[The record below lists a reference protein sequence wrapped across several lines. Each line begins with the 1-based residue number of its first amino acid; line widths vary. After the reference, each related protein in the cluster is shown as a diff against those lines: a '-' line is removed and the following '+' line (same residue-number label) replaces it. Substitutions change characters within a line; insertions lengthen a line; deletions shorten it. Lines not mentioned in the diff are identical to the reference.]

1 MKYAILLP
9 LVIYILVVFA
19 GALFAYAKRAKGDFL
34 TEYYVGNRSMT
45 GFVLAMTTAATYV
58 GASSFIGGPGAA
70 YKYGLGWVLLA
81 MIQVP
86 VVLFTLG
93 VLGKKFAIWARENNS
108 LTINDI
114 LFFKYK
120 SPTLM
125 LLASLALLLSF
136 FIMMAVQFIGV
147 GRLLETT
154 LNIDY
159 KISVLVFALTVGVY
173 TFIGGFRAVVL
184 TDSIQGLIMMVGTCI
199 LLFAV
204 IQTGGGVPAIMD
216 KLSHID
222 PHLLTP
228 YGIESRPLDFTFMM
242 SFWVLVC
249 FGLLGLPSTVIRA
262 MSYKDSKALHQGM
275 VIGTIVIA
283 FLMLTIHLAGALGR
297 AIIPDLTITDK
308 IIPTLM
314 IQVLPPAVAG
324 IFLAAP
330 MAAIMSSIDSMLIQT
345 SSTLI
350 KDLYLRFKPE
360 AIQNEKKIKR
370 LSTIATLVM
379 TILVTLSVLNPPD
392 MLIWLNLFALGGLE
406 TTFLWV
412 ILFGLYWKKANA
424 TGAICSMLSGLSCY
438 IILTASGIKL
448 LGFHAIVPS
457 LTLGLIA
464 FLIGNLFGKQNK
476 QSIEQQ
482 IAQDMQLEQQIN
494 NNTH

>member
-1 MKYAILLP
+1 MNYSILIP
-9 LVIYILVVFA
+9 LFLYLCFVFA
-19 GALFAYAKRAKGDFL
+19 VAYYAYAKRQKGSFL
-34 TEYYVGNRSMT
+34 SEYYVGNRSMS

-70 YKYGLGWVLLA
+70 YKFGLGWVLLA

-93 VLGKKFAIWARENNS
+93 VLGKKFAMWAREHKS

-114 LFFKYK
+114 LFSRYK
-120 SPTLM
+120 SPTIV
-125 LLASLALLLSF
+125 LLASLSLLFSF

-159 KISVLVFALTVGVY
+159 RLSVLIFATTVGIY

-184 TDSIQGLIMMVGTCI
+184 TDTIQGLIMMIGTFL
-199 LLFAV
+199 LLFGV
-204 IQTGGGVPAIMD
+204 IYAGGGVSQIID
-216 KLSHID
+216 TLETID
-222 PHLLTP
+222 PRLITP
-228 YGIESRPLDFTFMM
+228 YGIEARPLDFTFMA

-249 FGLLGLPSTVIRA
+249 FGLLGLPHTVIRA
-262 MSYKDSKALHQGM
+262 MSYKNSKALHSGI
-275 VIGTIVIA
+275 VIGTVVIA
-283 FLMLTIHLAGALGR
+283 LLMLGMHLAGALGR
-297 AIIPDLTITDK
+297 AVVPELSVTDK

-314 IQVLPPAVAG
+314 IQVLPPVVAG

-330 MAAIMSSIDSMLIQT
+330 MAAIMSSIDSMLIQA

-360 AIQNEKKIKR
+360 QIRNERRVKI
-370 LSTIATLVM
+370 LSTVATLFM
-379 TILVTLSVLNPPD
+379 TILVTVATLNPPD

-412 ILFGLYWKKANA
+412 MLLGLYWQKANA
-424 TGAICSMLSGLSCY
+424 YGAVCSMIVGLGSY
-438 IILTASGIKL
+438 VTLTAASIKL
-448 LGFHAIVPS
+448 LDFHAIVPA
-457 LTLGLIA
+457 LLFGLIA
-464 FLIGNLFGKQNK
+464 FLIGNQYGERKIQ
-476 QSIEQQ
+476 
-482 IAQDMQLEQQIN
+482 
-494 NNTH
+494 H

>member
-1 MKYAILLP
+1 MNYSILIP
-9 LVIYILVVFA
+9 LFLYLCFVFA
-19 GALFAYAKRAKGDFL
+19 VAYYAYAKRQKGSFL
-34 TEYYVGNRSMT
+34 SEYYVGNRSMS

-70 YKYGLGWVLLA
+70 YKFGLGWVLLA

-93 VLGKKFAIWARENNS
+93 VLGKKFAMWAREHKS

-114 LFFKYK
+114 LFSRYK
-120 SPTLM
+120 SPTIV
-125 LLASLALLLSF
+125 LLASLSLLFSF

-159 KISVLVFALTVGVY
+159 RLSVLIFATTVGIY

-184 TDSIQGLIMMVGTCI
+184 TDTIQGLIMMIGTFL
-199 LLFAV
+199 LLFGV
-204 IQTGGGVPAIMD
+204 IYAGGGVSQIID
-216 KLSHID
+216 TLETID
-222 PHLLTP
+222 PHLITP
-228 YGIESRPLDFTFMM
+228 YGIEARPLDFTFMA

-249 FGLLGLPSTVIRA
+249 FGLLGLPHTVIRA
-262 MSYKDSKALHQGM
+262 MSYKNSKALHSGI
-275 VIGTIVIA
+275 VIGTVVIA
-283 FLMLTIHLAGALGR
+283 LLMLGMHLAGALGR
-297 AIIPDLTITDK
+297 AVVPELSVTDK

-314 IQVLPPAVAG
+314 IQVLPPVVAG

-330 MAAIMSSIDSMLIQT
+330 MAAIMSSIDSMLIQA

-360 AIQNEKKIKR
+360 QIRNERRVKI
-370 LSTIATLVM
+370 LSTVATLFM
-379 TILVTLSVLNPPD
+379 TILVTVATLNPPD

-412 ILFGLYWKKANA
+412 MLLGLYWQKANA
-424 TGAICSMLSGLSCY
+424 YGAVCSMIVGLGSY
-438 IILTASGIKL
+438 VTLTAASIKL
-448 LGFHAIVPS
+448 LDFHAIVPA
-457 LTLGLIA
+457 LLFGLIA
-464 FLIGNLFGKQNK
+464 FLIGNQYGERKIQ
-476 QSIEQQ
+476 
-482 IAQDMQLEQQIN
+482 
-494 NNTH
+494 H

>member
-1 MKYAILLP
+1 MNYSILIP
-9 LVIYILVVFA
+9 LFLYLYFVFA
-19 GALFAYAKRAKGDFL
+19 VAYYAYAKRQKGSFL
-34 TEYYVGNRSMT
+34 SEYYVGNRSMS

-70 YKYGLGWVLLA
+70 YKFGLGWVLLA

-93 VLGKKFAIWARENNS
+93 VLGKKFAMWAREHKS

-114 LFFKYK
+114 LFSRYK
-120 SPTLM
+120 SPTIV
-125 LLASLALLLSF
+125 LLASLSLLFSF

-159 KISVLVFALTVGVY
+159 RLSVLIFATTVGIY

-184 TDSIQGLIMMVGTCI
+184 TDTIQGLIMMIGTFL
-199 LLFAV
+199 LLFGV
-204 IQTGGGVPAIMD
+204 IYAGGGVSQIID
-216 KLSHID
+216 TLETID
-222 PHLLTP
+222 PRLITP
-228 YGIESRPLDFTFMM
+228 YGIEARPLDFTFMA

-249 FGLLGLPSTVIRA
+249 FGLLGLPHTVIRA
-262 MSYKDSKALHQGM
+262 MSYKNSKALHSGI
-275 VIGTIVIA
+275 VIGTVVIA
-283 FLMLTIHLAGALGR
+283 LLMLGMHLAGALGR
-297 AIIPDLTITDK
+297 AVVPELSVTDK

-314 IQVLPPAVAG
+314 IQVLPPVVAG

-330 MAAIMSSIDSMLIQT
+330 MAAIMSSIDSMLIQA

-360 AIQNEKKIKR
+360 QIRNERRVKI
-370 LSTIATLVM
+370 LSTVATLFM
-379 TILVTLSVLNPPD
+379 TVLVTVATLNPPD

-412 ILFGLYWKKANA
+412 MLLGLYWQKANA
-424 TGAICSMLSGLSCY
+424 YGAVCSMIVGFGSY
-438 IILTASGIKL
+438 VTLTAASIKL
-448 LGFHAIVPS
+448 LDFHAIVPA
-457 LTLGLIA
+457 LLFGLIA
-464 FLIGNLFGKQNK
+464 FLIGNQYGERKIQ
-476 QSIEQQ
+476 
-482 IAQDMQLEQQIN
+482 
-494 NNTH
+494 H

>member
-1 MKYAILLP
+1 MNYSILIP
-9 LVIYILVVFA
+9 LFLYLCFVFA
-19 GALFAYAKRAKGDFL
+19 VAYYAYAKRQKGSFL
-34 TEYYVGNRSMT
+34 SEYYVGNRSMS

-70 YKYGLGWVLLA
+70 YKFGLGWVLLA

-93 VLGKKFAIWARENNS
+93 VLGKKFAMWAREHKS

-114 LFFKYK
+114 LFSRYK
-120 SPTLM
+120 SPTIV
-125 LLASLALLLSF
+125 LLASLSLLFSF

-159 KISVLVFALTVGVY
+159 RLSVLIFATTVGIY

-184 TDSIQGLIMMVGTCI
+184 TDTIQGLIMMIGTFL
-199 LLFAV
+199 LLFGV
-204 IQTGGGVPAIMD
+204 IYAGGGVSQIID
-216 KLSHID
+216 TLETID
-222 PHLLTP
+222 PRLITP
-228 YGIESRPLDFTFMM
+228 YGIEARPLDFTFMA

-249 FGLLGLPSTVIRA
+249 FGLLGLPHTVIRA
-262 MSYKDSKALHQGM
+262 MSYKNSKALHSGI
-275 VIGTIVIA
+275 VIGTVVIA
-283 FLMLTIHLAGALGR
+283 LLMLGMHLAGALGR
-297 AIIPDLTITDK
+297 AVVPELSVTDK

-314 IQVLPPAVAG
+314 IQVLPPVVAG

-330 MAAIMSSIDSMLIQT
+330 MAAIMSSIDSMLIQA

-360 AIQNEKKIKR
+360 QIRNERRVKI
-370 LSTIATLVM
+370 LSTVATLFM
-379 TILVTLSVLNPPD
+379 TILVTVATLNPPD

-412 ILFGLYWKKANA
+412 MLLGLYWQKANSY
-424 TGAICSMLSGLSCY
+424 GAVCSMIVGLGSY
-438 IILTASGIKL
+438 VTLTAASIKL
-448 LGFHAIVPS
+448 LDFHAIVPA
-457 LTLGLIA
+457 LLFGLIA
-464 FLIGNLFGKQNK
+464 FLIGNQYGERKIQ
-476 QSIEQQ
+476 
-482 IAQDMQLEQQIN
+482 
-494 NNTH
+494 H

>member
-1 MKYAILLP
+1 MNYSILIP
-9 LVIYILVVFA
+9 LFLYLCFVFA
-19 GALFAYAKRAKGDFL
+19 VAYYVYAKRQKGSFL
-34 TEYYVGNRSMT
+34 SEYYVGNRSMS

-70 YKYGLGWVLLA
+70 YKFGLGWVLLA

-93 VLGKKFAIWARENNS
+93 VLGKKFAMWAREHKS

-114 LFFKYK
+114 LFSRYK
-120 SPTLM
+120 SPTIV
-125 LLASLALLLSF
+125 LLASLSLLFSF

-159 KISVLVFALTVGVY
+159 RLSVLIFATTVGIY

-184 TDSIQGLIMMVGTCI
+184 TDTIQGLIMMIGTFL
-199 LLFAV
+199 LLFGV
-204 IQTGGGVPAIMD
+204 IYAGGGVSQIID
-216 KLSHID
+216 TLETID
-222 PHLLTP
+222 PRLITP
-228 YGIESRPLDFTFMM
+228 YGIEARPLDFTFMA

-249 FGLLGLPSTVIRA
+249 FGLLGLPHTVIRA
-262 MSYKDSKALHQGM
+262 MSYKNSKALHSGI
-275 VIGTIVIA
+275 VIGTVVIA
-283 FLMLTIHLAGALGR
+283 LLMLGMHLAGALGR
-297 AIIPDLTITDK
+297 AVVPELSVTDK

-314 IQVLPPAVAG
+314 IQVLPPVVAG

-330 MAAIMSSIDSMLIQT
+330 MAAIMSSIDSMLIQA

-360 AIQNEKKIKR
+360 QIRNERRVKI
-370 LSTIATLVM
+370 LSTVATLFM
-379 TILVTLSVLNPPD
+379 TILVTVATLNPPD

-412 ILFGLYWKKANA
+412 MLLGLYWQKANA
-424 TGAICSMLSGLSCY
+424 YGAVCSMIVGLGSY
-438 IILTASGIKL
+438 VTLTAASIKL
-448 LGFHAIVPS
+448 LDFHAIVPA
-457 LTLGLIA
+457 LLFGLIA
-464 FLIGNLFGKQNK
+464 FLIGNQYGERRIQ
-476 QSIEQQ
+476 
-482 IAQDMQLEQQIN
+482 
-494 NNTH
+494 H

>member
-1 MKYAILLP
+1 LIP
-9 LVIYILVVFA
+9 LFLYLCFVFA
-19 GALFAYAKRAKGDFL
+19 VAYYAYAKRQKGSFL
-34 TEYYVGNRSMT
+34 SEYYVGNRSMS

-70 YKYGLGWVLLA
+70 YKFGLGWVLLA

-93 VLGKKFAIWARENNS
+93 VLGKKFAMWAREHKS

-114 LFFKYK
+114 LFSRYK
-120 SPTLM
+120 SPTIV
-125 LLASLALLLSF
+125 LLASLSLLFSF

-159 KISVLVFALTVGVY
+159 RLSVLIFATTVGIY

-184 TDSIQGLIMMVGTCI
+184 TDTIQGLIMMIGTFL
-199 LLFAV
+199 LLFGV
-204 IQTGGGVPAIMD
+204 IYAGGGVSQIID
-216 KLSHID
+216 TLETID
-222 PHLLTP
+222 PRLITP
-228 YGIESRPLDFTFMM
+228 YGIEARPLDFTFMA

-249 FGLLGLPSTVIRA
+249 FGLLGLPHTVIRA
-262 MSYKDSKALHQGM
+262 MSYKNSKALHSGI
-275 VIGTIVIA
+275 VIGTVVIA
-283 FLMLTIHLAGALGR
+283 LLMLGMHLAGALGR
-297 AIIPDLTITDK
+297 AVVPELSVTDK

-314 IQVLPPAVAG
+314 IQVLPPVVAG

-330 MAAIMSSIDSMLIQT
+330 MAAIMSSIDSMLIQA

-360 AIQNEKKIKR
+360 QIRNERRVKI
-370 LSTIATLVM
+370 LSTVATLFM
-379 TILVTLSVLNPPD
+379 TVLVTVATLNPPD

-412 ILFGLYWKKANA
+412 MLLGLYWQKANA
-424 TGAICSMLSGLSCY
+424 YGAVCSMIVGLGSY
-438 IILTASGIKL
+438 VTLTAASIKL
-448 LGFHAIVPS
+448 LDFHAIVPA
-457 LTLGLIA
+457 LLFGLIA
-464 FLIGNLFGKQNK
+464 FLIGNQYGERKIQ
-476 QSIEQQ
+476 
-482 IAQDMQLEQQIN
+482 
-494 NNTH
+494 H

>member
-1 MKYAILLP
+1 MNYSILIP
-9 LVIYILVVFA
+9 LFLYLCFVFA
-19 GALFAYAKRAKGDFL
+19 VAYYAYAKRQKGSFL
-34 TEYYVGNRSMT
+34 SEYYVGNRSMS

-70 YKYGLGWVLLA
+70 YKFGLGWVLLA

-93 VLGKKFAIWARENNS
+93 VLGKKFAMWAREHNS

-114 LFFKYK
+114 LFSRYK
-120 SPTLM
+120 SPTIV
-125 LLASLALLLSF
+125 LLASLSLLFSF

-159 KISVLVFALTVGVY
+159 RLSVLIFASTVGIY

-184 TDSIQGLIMMVGTCI
+184 TDTIQGLIMMIGTFL
-199 LLFAV
+199 LLFGV
-204 IQTGGGVPAIMD
+204 IYAGGGVSQIID
-216 KLSHID
+216 TLETID
-222 PHLLTP
+222 PRLITP
-228 YGIESRPLDFTFMM
+228 YGIEARPLDFTFMA

-249 FGLLGLPSTVIRA
+249 FGLLGLPHTVIRA
-262 MSYKDSKALHQGM
+262 MSYKNSKALHSGI
-275 VIGTIVIA
+275 VIGTVVIA
-283 FLMLTIHLAGALGR
+283 LLMLGMHLAGALGR
-297 AIIPDLTITDK
+297 AVVPELSVTDK

-314 IQVLPPAVAG
+314 IQVLPPVVAG

-330 MAAIMSSIDSMLIQT
+330 MAAIMSSIDSMLIQA

-360 AIQNEKKIKR
+360 QIRNERRVKI
-370 LSTIATLVM
+370 LSTVATLLM
-379 TILVTLSVLNPPD
+379 TILVTVATLNPPD

-412 ILFGLYWKKANA
+412 MLLGLYWKKANA
-424 TGAICSMLSGLSCY
+424 YGAVCSMIVGLGSY
-438 IILTASGIKL
+438 VTLTAASIKL
-448 LGFHAIVPS
+448 LDFHAIVPA
-457 LTLGLIA
+457 LFFGLIA
-464 FLIGNLFGKQNK
+464 FLIGNKYGERKMK
-476 QSIEQQ
+476 
-482 IAQDMQLEQQIN
+482 
-494 NNTH
+494 

>member
-1 MKYAILLP
+1 MNYSILIP
-9 LVIYILVVFA
+9 LFLYLCFVFA
-19 GALFAYAKRAKGDFL
+19 VAYYAYAKRQKGSFL
-34 TEYYVGNRSMT
+34 SEYYVGNRSMS

-70 YKYGLGWVLLA
+70 YKFGLGWVLLA

-93 VLGKKFAIWARENNS
+93 VLGKKFAMWAREHKS

-114 LFFKYK
+114 LFSRYK
-120 SPTLM
+120 SPTIV
-125 LLASLALLLSF
+125 LLASLSLLFSF

-159 KISVLVFALTVGVY
+159 RLSVLIFATTVGIY

-184 TDSIQGLIMMVGTCI
+184 TDTIQGLIMMIGTFL
-199 LLFAV
+199 LLFGV
-204 IQTGGGVPAIMD
+204 IYAGGGVSQIID
-216 KLSHID
+216 TLETID
-222 PHLLTP
+222 PRLITP
-228 YGIESRPLDFTFMM
+228 YGIEARPLDFTFMA

-249 FGLLGLPSTVIRA
+249 FGLLGLPHTVIRA
-262 MSYKDSKALHQGM
+262 MSYKNSKALHSGI
-275 VIGTIVIA
+275 VIGTVVIA
-283 FLMLTIHLAGALGR
+283 LLMLGMHLAGALGR
-297 AIIPDLTITDK
+297 AVVPELSVTDK

-314 IQVLPPAVAG
+314 IQVLPPVVAG

-330 MAAIMSSIDSMLIQT
+330 MAAIMSSIDSMLIQA

-360 AIQNEKKIKR
+360 QIRNERRVKI
-370 LSTIATLVM
+370 LSTVATLFM
-379 TILVTLSVLNPPD
+379 TVLVTVATLNPPD

-412 ILFGLYWKKANA
+412 MLLGLYWQKANA
-424 TGAICSMLSGLSCY
+424 YGAVCSMIVGLGSY
-438 IILTASGIKL
+438 VTLTAASIKL
-448 LGFHAIVPS
+448 LDFHAIV
-457 LTLGLIA
+457 LALLFGLIA
-464 FLIGNLFGKQNK
+464 FLIGNQYGERKIQ
-476 QSIEQQ
+476 
-482 IAQDMQLEQQIN
+482 
-494 NNTH
+494 H

>member
-1 MKYAILLP
+1 MNYSILIP
-9 LVIYILVVFA
+9 LFLYLCFVFA
-19 GALFAYAKRAKGDFL
+19 VAYYAYAKRQKGSFL
-34 TEYYVGNRSMT
+34 SEYYVGNRSMS

-70 YKYGLGWVLLA
+70 YKFGLGWVLLA

-93 VLGKKFAIWARENNS
+93 VLGKKFAMWAREHKS

-114 LFFKYK
+114 LFSRYK
-120 SPTLM
+120 SPTIV
-125 LLASLALLLSF
+125 LLASLSLLFSF

-159 KISVLVFALTVGVY
+159 RLSVLIFATTVGIY

-184 TDSIQGLIMMVGTCI
+184 TDTIQGLIMMIGTFL
-199 LLFAV
+199 LLFGV
-204 IQTGGGVPAIMD
+204 IYAGGGVSQIID
-216 KLSHID
+216 TLETID
-222 PHLLTP
+222 PRLITP
-228 YGIESRPLDFTFMM
+228 YGIEARPLDFTFMA

-249 FGLLGLPSTVIRA
+249 FGLLGLPHTVIRA
-262 MSYKDSKALHQGM
+262 MSYKNSKALHSGI
-275 VIGTIVIA
+275 VIGTAVIA
-283 FLMLTIHLAGALGR
+283 LLMLGMHLAGALGR
-297 AIIPDLTITDK
+297 AVVPELSVTDK

-314 IQVLPPAVAG
+314 IQVLPPVVAG

-330 MAAIMSSIDSMLIQT
+330 MAAIMSSIDSMLIQA

-360 AIQNEKKIKR
+360 QIRNERRVKI
-370 LSTIATLVM
+370 LSTVATLFM
-379 TILVTLSVLNPPD
+379 TILVTVATLNPPD

-412 ILFGLYWKKANA
+412 MLLGLYWQKANA
-424 TGAICSMLSGLSCY
+424 YGAVCSMIVGLGSY
-438 IILTASGIKL
+438 VTLTAASIKL
-448 LGFHAIVPS
+448 LDFHAIVPA
-457 LTLGLIA
+457 LLFGLIA
-464 FLIGNLFGKQNK
+464 FLIGNQYGERK
-476 QSIEQQ
+476 IP
-482 IAQDMQLEQQIN
+482 
-494 NNTH
+494 H

>member
-1 MKYAILLP
+1 MNYSILIP
-9 LVIYILVVFA
+9 LFLYLCFVFA
-19 GALFAYAKRAKGDFL
+19 VAYYAYAKRQKGSFL
-34 TEYYVGNRSMT
+34 SEYYVGNRSMS

-70 YKYGLGWVLLA
+70 YKFGLGWVLLA

-93 VLGKKFAIWARENNS
+93 VLGKKFAMWAREHKS

-114 LFFKYK
+114 LFSRYK
-120 SPTLM
+120 SPTIV
-125 LLASLALLLSF
+125 LLASLSLLFSF

-159 KISVLVFALTVGVY
+159 RLSVLIFATTVGIY

-184 TDSIQGLIMMVGTCI
+184 TDTIQGLIMMIGTFL
-199 LLFAV
+199 LLFGV
-204 IQTGGGVPAIMD
+204 IYAGGGVSQIID
-216 KLSHID
+216 TLETID
-222 PHLLTP
+222 PRLITP
-228 YGIESRPLDFTFMM
+228 YGIEARPLDFTFMA

-249 FGLLGLPSTVIRA
+249 FGLLGLPHTVIRA
-262 MSYKDSKALHQGM
+262 MSYKNSKALHSGI
-275 VIGTIVIA
+275 VIGTVVIA
-283 FLMLTIHLAGALGR
+283 LLMLGMHLAGALGR
-297 AIIPDLTITDK
+297 AVVPELSVTDK

-314 IQVLPPAVAG
+314 IQVLPPVVAG

-330 MAAIMSSIDSMLIQT
+330 MAAIMSSIDSMLIQA

-360 AIQNEKKIKR
+360 QIRNERRVKI
-370 LSTIATLVM
+370 LSTVATLFM
-379 TILVTLSVLNPPD
+379 TVLVTVATLNPPD

-412 ILFGLYWKKANA
+412 MLLGLYWQKANSY
-424 TGAICSMLSGLSCY
+424 GAVCSMIVGLGSY
-438 IILTASGIKL
+438 VTLTAASIKL
-448 LGFHAIVPS
+448 LDFHAIVPA
-457 LTLGLIA
+457 LLFGLIA
-464 FLIGNLFGKQNK
+464 FLIGNQYGERKIQ
-476 QSIEQQ
+476 
-482 IAQDMQLEQQIN
+482 
-494 NNTH
+494 H